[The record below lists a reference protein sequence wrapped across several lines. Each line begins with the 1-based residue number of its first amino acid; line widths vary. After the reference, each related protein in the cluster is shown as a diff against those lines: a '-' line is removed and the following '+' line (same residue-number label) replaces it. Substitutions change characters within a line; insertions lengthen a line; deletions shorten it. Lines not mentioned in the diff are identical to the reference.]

1 MVHEVEI
8 AFIIILRR
16 HLPPSLFLTFAKA
29 IVGETAGIFTQTEA
43 VAPNYTSGHCLLH
56 QQVLTVKKK
65 KKKLSVSLKNL
76 LEESVNKNSN
86 FIKSQL

>member
-8 AFIIILRR
+8 AFIIILR
-16 HLPPSLFLTFAKA
+16 HNLPPSLFLTFAKA

-65 KKKLSVSLKNL
+65 KQKTVG
-76 LEESVNKNSN
+76 
-86 FIKSQL
+86 FT